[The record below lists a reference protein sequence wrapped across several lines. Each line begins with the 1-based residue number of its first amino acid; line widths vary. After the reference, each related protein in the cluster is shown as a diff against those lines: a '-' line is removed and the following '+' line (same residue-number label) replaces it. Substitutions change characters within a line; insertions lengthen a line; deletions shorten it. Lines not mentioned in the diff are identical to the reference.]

1 MNWIFTIYNHKEKVV
16 ETLRIMNRTD
26 SEANK
31 EAESYME
38 NVSPYDKGKH
48 SFTLEHSEKTND
60 FLRLKEL

>member
-1 MNWIFTIYNHKEKVV
+1 MNWIFTIYNKNNKVV

-38 NVSPYDKGKH
+38 NVSPYNNGKY
-48 SFTLEHSEKTND
+48 SFTIVHSEKTEE
-60 FLRLKEL
+60 FLILKEL